1 MKEALY
7 TESLTIALKPEQ
19 YRQIKEI
26 TDAKRISMGQWVRD
40 AVEAALKNNKTGE
53 AREITNGNR
62 EKSPC

>member
-53 AREITNGNR
+53 VNN
-62 EKSPC
+62 KWKL